1 MNQRV
6 GTNGF
11 IVKKGKF
18 LLVKRSDNDSFL
30 PGDWEIPGG
39 KLEFGEQAEDGAKR
53 EILEE
58 TGLDVKIE
66 YLLASWEYEGIL
78 NDTQYV
84 QLDFLCTPTDD
95 SEVKLSEEHSDFK
108 WITFDDLDKYEMTP
122 EMKKELLKIASHP
135 IIKGLLA

>member
-39 KLEFGEQAEDGAKR
+39 KLEYGEVAENGAVR
-53 EILEE
+53 EVYEE
-58 TGLDVKIE
+58 TGLKVKIE
-66 YLLASWEYEGIL
+66 YLLATWEYEGVY
-78 NDTQYV
+78 NDIQYV
-84 QLDFLCTPTDD
+84 QLDFLCTPIDD
-95 SEVKLSEEHSDFK
+95 SDVKLSEEHSDYA
-108 WITFDDLDKYEMTP
+108 WITFDQLDNYDMTP
-122 EMKKELLKIASHP
+122 EMKKELLKIRSHP
-135 IIKGLLA
+135 LVRQQI